1 MAESFS
7 YENTNIYTSLASYS
21 KKKYLEY
28 LDGGY
33 SFTQTDLDILRACA
47 SNSSFQA
54 EHVTNSG
61 SVAEASSTSRA
72 YSRTQAV
79 NRALNMMS
87 KTRLDYWD
95 GAVKAAE
102 KDEVFY
108 AGRTSADVSLHRDV
122 TSGYQEV
129 TYSDAFVTDP
139 ETGEIQPSTSV
150 V

>member
-7 YENTNIYTSLASYS
+7 FEATNIYTAAAAYA

-33 SFTQTDLDILRACA
+33 GFSESDLDILRACA
-47 SNSSFQA
+47 ENASFHGEQVVSASNVSEMA
-54 EHVTNSG
+54 
-61 SVAEASSTSRA
+61 VAARA

-79 NRALNMMS
+79 LRALSLRS
-87 KTRLDYWD
+87 KSRLDYWS
-95 GAVKAAE
+95 GALQAAE

-108 AGRTSADVSLHRDV
+108 AGRTLSDLSLHRDV
-122 TSGYQEV
+122 TS
-129 TYSDAFVTDP
+129 TTDEAVLAESFSVDT
-139 ETGEIQPSTSV
+139 ETGEVSPSTIV